1 MKCVAHD
8 SLLIC
13 LCAEAVRPLHSGR
26 DFRPLPDFLLACL
39 PDALVSSV
47 SRRADAE
54 PDIIRIGSLYRTL
67 TPDPIRSVFAGRI
80 ETVGPLFARLLR
92 VDEITSALDVT
103 IQAQSIELLNRMR
116 ERRGVPV
123 ILISH
128 DLALVR
134 SFCDQVIVFQSGK
147 VVEQGSVSNVL
158 EQPQENYTPELLRSA
173 PTL

>member
-1 MKCVAHD
+1 M
-8 SLLIC
+8 C
-13 LCAEAVRPLHSGR
+13 LCTGAVGPLHSGGE
-26 DFRPLPDFLLACL
+26 FRPPPDFLLTCL
-39 PDALVSSV
+39 SDALVSSA

-67 TPDPIRSVFAGRI
+67 TPDPIRSVFADRI
-80 ETVGPLFARLLR
+80 ETVGPLYARLLR

-116 ERRGVPV
+116 ERRGLPV

-134 SFCDQVIVFQSGK
+134 SSCVRVVVFQSGK
-147 VVEQGSVSNVL
+147 IVAQGNVSNVL
-158 EQPQENYTPELLRSA
+158 ERSQ
-173 PTL
+173 